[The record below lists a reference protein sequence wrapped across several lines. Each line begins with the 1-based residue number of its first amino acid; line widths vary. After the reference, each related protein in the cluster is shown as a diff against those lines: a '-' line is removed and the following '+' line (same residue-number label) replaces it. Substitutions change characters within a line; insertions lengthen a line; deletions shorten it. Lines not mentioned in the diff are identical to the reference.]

1 MSFYA
6 RTPAELRQTAV
17 MFWPKELMQ
26 REAEASIIPM
36 LIQTQDK
43 FISLLDISDAHPEAW
58 KTTLYSSKGLT
69 PNLFLKHMMVL
80 SDVSGERLKRL
91 AFRKIFPQGFME
103 YIWQQKTYHYK
114 FKSITKGGTISNA
127 TLFVDGRGLMGLHPL
142 DDKMEDIIML
152 ILYGQAAIDVID
164 TKEKLPDEIKEKCL
178 IGSLIGKSDELRK
191 FVQERYI
198 WVSRITG
205 GATANAMGQMA
216 QNYVLETLKKA
227 LPDWHFQRDWTLPGI
242 SHNQGKTETHFDV
255 VGRSSEGKYIAI
267 EVCFQVTTNSV
278 IERKAGQAE
287 ARAEMLRRAGHHI
300 AYVIDG
306 AGNFERSSALQTICA
321 NSDCTVAFSH
331 EELQH
336 LVSFL
341 QNQAG

>member
-1 MSFYA
+1 MGFYA

-26 REAEASIIPM
+26 REAEASIIPK

-58 KTTLYSSKGLT
+58 KTTLQSSKGLT

-91 AFRKIFPQGFME
+91 AFRKIFPQGSME
-103 YIWQQKTYHYK
+103 YIWQQKTYLYK
-114 FKSITKGGTISNA
+114 FQSITKGETISNPL
-127 TLFVDGRGLMGLHPL
+127 LFVDGKGLVISHPL
-142 DDKMEDIIML
+142 DGKMEDIIML
-152 ILYGQAAIDVID
+152 ILYGQAAIDVVSV
-164 TKEKLPDEIKEKCL
+164 KEKLPDEIKDKCL

-205 GATANAMGQMA
+205 GATANTMGQMA
-216 QNYVLETLKKA
+216 QNYVLETLKTA
-227 LPDWHFQRDWTLPGI
+227 LPDWHFQRDWTVPGI

-255 VGRSSEGKYIAI
+255 VGRSPDNRYIAI

-287 ARAEMLRRAGHHI
+287 ARANILRRAGHHI

-321 NSDCTVAFSH
+321 NSDCTVAFSA

-341 QNQAG
+341 QNQTR